1 MNISYH
7 TAVSAMRAFQDD
19 LNVTAN
25 NIANVN
31 TTGYKPQRSAFDD
44 LLYTQMGSRSGDLMV
59 GHGVRASGV
68 ESVFAQGGFEFTGRD
83 LDFGI
88 DGRAYFA
95 VEVSEDDEEPAY
107 TRDGS
112 FHVSSTDEGTFLVN
126 RDGYYVLD
134 REGER
139 IELDYKVAME
149 QGKEVTTTQLDLT
162 NLTQRIGLFTCPNP
176 DGLVPVGNNLF
187 RSGETSGEW
196 VSETDLDEGSLLS
209 ELSKGVLELSK
220 TDVSNEMIN
229 MIEAQRAF
237 QMSSRIVVA
246 ADEMEGIVNTLR

>member
-7 TAVSAMRAFQDD
+7 TAVSAMRAFQED

-31 TTGYKPQRSAFDD
+31 TTGYKPQKTAFDD

-59 GHGVRASGV
+59 GHGVRTSGV
-68 ESVFAQGGFEFTGRD
+68 ESNFVQGGFEFTGRD

-88 DGRAYFA
+88 DGKAYFA
-95 VEVSEDDEEPAY
+95 VEVSEDDEEPAF

-134 REGER
+134 REGDR
-139 IELDYKVAME
+139 IELDYKTDLDE
-149 QGKEVTTTQLDLT
+149 GKEVVTNQLDLD
-162 NLTQRIGLFTCPNP
+162 NLVYRIGLFTCPNP
-176 DGLVPVGNNLF
+176 DGLVPVGSNLF

-196 VSETDLDEGSLLS
+196 VSEVDRDEGEAVS
-209 ELSKGVLELSK
+209 ELTKGILELSR

-237 QMSSRIVVA
+237 QMSSRIVSA